1 MISTGLER
9 RAKGRRPASAV
20 ALAAGVGATALA
32 LTLMAA
38 PASAEPAGRA
48 DEGSV
53 YQPAGVIPIPT
64 PGSPLFADV
73 EFGDQASGRVY
84 LSDLANSTL
93 DVIDGGTSTLLAQV
107 RGFTDGPAGVI
118 ADDLGQVWA
127 GDGAGAIKVVSA
139 SSLTVTDSVGVG
151 APTAD
156 EIGYDPVDEI
166 IAVTS
171 PDATSASGT
180 ATPWVTFID
189 ARPQADGT
197 HRVLGH
203 VVIPGAGPDSIEQPQ
218 WDATMRTFVE
228 AVRSTD
234 SQPDGV
240 VVRLDPTRLR
250 VQAILPVGVTCSPGG
265 LAAGPHGR
273 VLLGCNNGA
282 PVLMDVVS
290 GHVLAQY
297 SGHDAGGADEVSYN
311 AADGR
316 FYAAEAG
323 AAGPPPLPQLYPP
336 TVMVVDGQ
344 TGRFVTDIA
353 LDAAAPGFH
362 QVTALGDPARV
373 YVPEQDGVH
382 VYAASAKH

>member
-1 MISTGLER
+1 MTSTGLDR
-9 RAKGRRPASAV
+9 RRKRRRPASAV
-20 ALAAGVGATALA
+20 ALAAGLGATLA
-32 LTLMAA
+32 LTLTAVPAAAA
-38 PASAEPAGRA
+38 PDGRA
-48 DEGSV
+48 DEGSS
-53 YQPAGVIPIPT
+53 YRPAGVIPIPT
-64 PGSPLFADV
+64 SGGPLFADIV
-73 EFGDQASGRVY
+73 FGDRASGRVY
-84 LSDLANSTL
+84 LSDLADSTL
-93 DVIDGGTSTLLAQV
+93 DVIDTKTSTLLAQV
-107 RGFTDGPAGVI
+107 PGFTNGPAGVV

-139 SSLTVTDSVGVG
+139 SALTITDSVDVG

-156 EIGYDPVDEI
+156 EIGYDPVDQI

-189 ARPQADGT
+189 ARPRPDGT

-203 VVIPGAGPDSIEQPQ
+203 VVIPGAGADSIEQPQ
-218 WDATMRTFVE
+218 WDATTGSFVE
-228 AVRSTD
+228 AVRSTA

-240 VVRLDPTRLR
+240 VVRIDPKSLR
-250 VQAILPVGVTCSPGG
+250 IQTVLPIGVACSPGG
-265 LAAGPHGR
+265 LAVGRHGR

-297 SGHDAGGADEVSYN
+297 GGHDAGGADEVWYD
-311 AADGR
+311 AADER

-336 TVMVVDGQ
+336 TVMAIDGR
-344 TGRFVTDIA
+344 TGRFVSDIA
-353 LDAAAPGFH
+353 LDSSALGFH

-382 VYAASAKH
+382 IYAASAKH

>member
-1 MISTGLER
+1 MIGSTHPGLR
-9 RAKGRRPASAV
+9 MGA
-20 ALAAGVGATALA
+20 ALGIGIAGIA
-32 LTLMAA
+32 LTLAAVPAAAA
-38 PASAEPAGRA
+38 PVGRA
-48 DEGSV
+48 DEGTT

-64 PGSPLFADV
+64 AGSPLFADIV
-73 EFGDQASGRVY
+73 FGDQATQRVY

-93 DVIDGGTSTLLAQV
+93 DLIDGRSQTLLAQV
-107 RGFTDGPAGVI
+107 PGFTNGPAGVV

-139 SSLTVTDSVGVG
+139 SAPFRITDSVAVG

-156 EIGYDPVDEI
+156 EIGYDPVDQI

-171 PDATSASGT
+171 PDATSATGQ

-189 ARPQADGT
+189 ARPQADGA

-203 VVIPGAGPDSIEQPQ
+203 VVIPGAGADSIEQPQ
-218 WDATMRTFVE
+218 WDPATQSFVE
-228 AVRSTD
+228 AVRTTS

-240 VVRLDPTRLR
+240 VVRIDPKRLQ
-250 VQAILPVGVTCSPGG
+250 VQAVIPVGVSCSPGG
-265 LAAGPHGR
+265 LAVGLHGR
-273 VLLGCNNGA
+273 ILLGCNTGA
-282 PVLMDVVS
+282 PVLMDVRS

-297 SGHDAGGADEVSYN
+297 SGHNAGGADEVWYDS
-311 AADGR
+311 ADGR

-336 TVMVVDGQ
+336 TVMVIDGR

-353 LDAAAPGFH
+353 LDASALGFH

-373 YVPEQDGVH
+373 FVPEQDGVH
-382 VYAASAKH
+382 IYAATPNR